1 MIVDFNYYQDM
12 FLGKAIKEEDFDRF
26 SRKAER
32 FVAYATVNKAI
43 LTNEEI
49 LNSVKECIC
58 ELAECYASFDKIEKQ
73 ALGEGEKIIT
83 SESVGTWSASYDTSA
98 QRTSID
104 IATDVT
110 QRDKKLYSI
119 VKQYLVHTGLLY
131 RGVM

>member
-1 MIVDFNYYQDM
+1 MIVDFNYYQDV
-12 FLGKAIKEEDFDRF
+12 FLGNAIKEEDFDRF

-32 FVAYATVNKAI
+32 FVAYATVNKIHMAEVGNMEAI
-43 LTNEEI
+43 
-49 LNSVKECIC
+49 KECIC
-58 ELAECYASFDKIEKQ
+58 ELAECYASFEKMEKQ
-73 ALGEGEKIIT
+73 AIGEGEKIIT

-104 IATDVT
+104 IATDIT